1 MTKRRRCGGFLQT
14 YVLMDVCMVADSTH
28 VCLSPR
34 PTLQHIGPDSG
45 GMMFDDAIWAYW
57 SSNLTSW
64 PPNQKAVVLNRT
76 NVKEPS
82 FQTGRVGLPSVLA
95 IPGNTKQLAM
105 VYDGGGTRDDVS
117 YNENCSVAL
126 AWLDLPLTPP

>member
-1 MTKRRRCGGFLQT
+1 
-14 YVLMDVCMVADSTH
+14 
-28 VCLSPR
+28 
-34 PTLQHIGPDSG
+34 
-45 GMMFDDAIWAYW
+45 MFDDAIWAYW

-105 VYDGGGTRDDVS
+105 VYDGGGTRDAFRTMKIA
-117 YNENCSVAL
+117 AL
-126 AWLDLPLTPP
+126 HLRGLTFHLPRPKRDLERPGL